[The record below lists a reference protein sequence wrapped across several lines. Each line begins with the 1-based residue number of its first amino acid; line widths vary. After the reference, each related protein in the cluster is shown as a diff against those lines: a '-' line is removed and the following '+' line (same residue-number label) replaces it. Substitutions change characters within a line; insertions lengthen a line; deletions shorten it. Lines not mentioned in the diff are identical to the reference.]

1 MLYNTKNERNE
12 KMKKIILLYGFN
24 KFQTEQVKKA
34 VVMLNYEVKTVEK
47 EQYGWLLGELIG
59 EYDVAES
66 HDENLEIPGRMMVV
80 SGVAENEIANIFA
93 VLRSATEKLTYHKA
107 VVTPTNMNWTSAR
120 LFMEVDSEYREI
132 KRRQRLRR

>member
-47 EQYGWLLGELIG
+47 
-59 EYDVAES
+59 D
-66 HDENLEIPGRMMVV
+66 R
-80 SGVAENEIANIFA
+80 
-93 VLRSATEKLTYHKA
+93 
-107 VVTPTNMNWTSAR
+107 
-120 LFMEVDSEYREI
+120 
-132 KRRQRLRR
+132 